1 MAPITL
7 VTLPTINHTQVMH
20 SFPIPPLHAASKAN
34 NSFTL
39 WLLGGQRALLGGVGR
54 GELSA
59 VHLCLAVSASHSI
72 HRGEPTCAHQ
82 VADRQTDRMH
92 PTGGRQSSNTC
103 HLATDTPEM
112 AVTPSAKN
120 PQAFNTLF
128 NLMCL
133 SLILNCIYRH

>member
-1 MAPITL
+1 MKL
-7 VTLPTINHTQVMH
+7 TQCSAG
-20 SFPIPPLHAASKAN
+20 SFPSAGPASTTPTPPVALQ
-34 NSFTL
+34 L
-39 WLLGGQRALLGGVGR
+39 VGGLRALLGAMGR

-59 VHLCLAVSASHSI
+59 VHLCLAVGVSHSI
-72 HRGEPTCAHQ
+72 RRDESTCTQQA
-82 VADRQTDRMH
+82 ADRQTDRMR
-92 PTGGRQSSNTC
+92 TRGGRQSSNTC

-120 PQAFNTLF
+120 PQAFDTLF

>member
-1 MAPITL
+1 MKPI
-7 VTLPTINHTQVMH
+7 QCSAG
-20 SFPIPPLHAASKAN
+20 SFPPTGHASTTPTPAVA
-34 NSFTL
+34 L
-39 WLLGGQRALLGGVGR
+39 QLLGGQRALLGGVGR

-103 HLATDTPEM
+103 HLAMDTPEM